1 MNMTLRVL
9 LLIASLITAVWIL
22 RKIRKNRVKQEDAL
36 FWLCFAFLLALL
48 GIFPELSFIMAEILG
63 IQSPANFVF
72 LAVIAIL
79 LEKMFS
85 LSIQVST
92 LENKVEIMAA
102 ELAIRCKNMEDE
114 IGKNREKLQKD
125 KVQ

>member
-114 IGKNREKLQKD
+114 IGKNRERITD
-125 KVQ
+125 KKIQ

>member
-22 RKIRKNRVKQEDAL
+22 RKISKNRVKQEDAL